1 MAILNTFTPNTTAK
15 ASEVNQ
21 NFTNINAQINPE
33 HNLDGTHA
41 IIDYTAIKQN
51 YVTATDGATITFDLN
66 TSNIFSVT
74 LGASGR
80 TLALTNATVGQCF
93 VIRLVQG
100 GSGSNTV
107 TWFSTIKWGGGT
119 APVLTTTNG
128 KTDVFGFICT
138 GSGTFDGFT
147 IDKNL

>member
-1 MAILNTFTPNTTAK
+1 MAVLNTFTPNTTAK

-21 NFTNINAQINPE
+21 NFTNINAQINPQ
-33 HNLDGTHA
+33 HNTDGTHS
-41 IIDYTAIKQN
+41 IITYTAVKQN
-51 YVTATDGATITFDLN
+51 LVTSTDGATITFDLN

-80 TLALTNATVGQCF
+80 TLALSNVSVGQCF

-107 TWFSTIKWGGGT
+107 NWFSTIKWAGGT
-119 APVLTTTNG
+119 APTLTTTTA

-138 GSGTFDGFT
+138 GSGTYDGF
-147 IDKNL
+147 IVGSNL